1 MIPCFFIE
9 LSLTLSY
16 CYFQMGAHRFTL
28 LEQNIVVAATD
39 FPGDDR
45 KRQPDTGTP
54 HYSQLHVRQRGYTY
68 GSRNLYVE
76 KPKANEDIR
85 IIVR

>member
-1 MIPCFFIE
+1 
-9 LSLTLSY
+9 
-16 CYFQMGAHRFTL
+16 MGAHRFTL
-28 LEQNIVVAATD
+28 EESNIVVAATD

-45 KRQPDTGTP
+45 KQQPETGTP

-76 KPKANEDIR
+76 KPKANEEIR

>member
-1 MIPCFFIE
+1 MLLP
-9 LSLTLSY
+9 
-16 CYFQMGAHRFTL
+16 QMGAHRFTL

-45 KRQPDTGTP
+45 QQQPDTGTP

-68 GSRNLYVE
+68 GARNLYIE
-76 KPKANEDIR
+76 KPKANEE
-85 IIVR
+85 VRFVAESKDWK

>member
-1 MIPCFFIE
+1 
-9 LSLTLSY
+9 
-16 CYFQMGAHRFTL
+16 MGAHRFTL

-45 KRQPDTGTP
+45 SQQPTEDEGGTP
-54 HYSQLHVRQRGYTY
+54 HYSKLHMRQRGYTY

-76 KPKANEDIR
+76 KPKANEEIR
-85 IIVR
+85 IVVR

>member
-1 MIPCFFIE
+1 
-9 LSLTLSY
+9 
-16 CYFQMGAHRFTL
+16 MGAHRFTL
-28 LEQNIVVAATD
+28 VDQNIVVAATD
-39 FPGDDR
+39 LPGDER
-45 KRQPDTGTP
+45 AAVNPNLI
-54 HYSQLHVRQRGYTY
+54 HYSSLHMRTRGYTY

>member
-1 MIPCFFIE
+1 
-9 LSLTLSY
+9 
-16 CYFQMGAHRFTL
+16 MGAHRFTL
-28 LEQNIVVAATD
+28 VGQNIVVAATD
-39 FPGDDR
+39 LPGDER
-45 KRQPDTGTP
+45 AVVNPNMT
-54 HYSQLHVRQRGYTY
+54 HYSSLHMRTRGYTY

>member
-1 MIPCFFIE
+1 
-9 LSLTLSY
+9 
-16 CYFQMGAHRFTL
+16 MGAHRFTL
-28 LEQNIVVAATD
+28 VGQNIVVAATD
-39 FPGDDR
+39 LPGDER
-45 KRQPDTGTP
+45 AAVNPNMT
-54 HYSQLHVRQRGYTY
+54 HYSSLHMRTRGYTY